1 MLDFHEARISEFRL
15 QVIFEDEELSFGI
28 PADVTFGDL
37 ADCIA
42 SVARFH
48 DSAVVAVN
56 LTMPMH
62 TGPSLPSKE
71 APHGTH

>member
-1 MLDFHEARISEFRL
+1 MLDFHEARTSESRL
-15 QVIFEDEELSFGI
+15 RVIFEDEELSFGF
-28 PADVTFGDL
+28 PADATFGDL

-56 LTMPMH
+56 ITMPAH
-62 TGPSLPSKE
+62 TIPSLSSRG

>member
-1 MLDFHEARISEFRL
+1 
-15 QVIFEDEELSFGI
+15 
-28 PADVTFGDL
+28 VTFGDL

-56 LTMPMH
+56 LTMPVH

-71 APHGTH
+71 ALHGTH